1 MKRPNREDYDKPYLE
16 KEVSRDKYL
25 VHLEKYVAYR
35 DAKFKE
41 LESNQKE
48 FEQILIQYV
57 EEGEQLEHL
66 IKDNPYLSGFHEACN
81 KLLTKY
87 KKLNKNNE

>member
-1 MKRPNREDYDKPYLE
+1 MKNTPKEIYLNFEEHGEDFKDHDQITWSEE
-16 KEVSRDKYL
+16 KINENDI
-25 VHLEKYVAYR
+25 KYV
-35 DAKFKE
+35 

-87 KKLNKNNE
+87 KELNK